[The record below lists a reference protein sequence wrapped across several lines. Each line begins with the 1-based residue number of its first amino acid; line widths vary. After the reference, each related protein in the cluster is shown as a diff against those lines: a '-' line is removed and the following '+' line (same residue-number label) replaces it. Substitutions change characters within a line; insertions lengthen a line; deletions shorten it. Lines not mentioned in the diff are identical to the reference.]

1 MFPPKKIRV
10 VLYLILLTSCYES
23 LDFKQLN
30 EFLVKPVFTL
40 ALNYFSIVPS
50 QFISSNGTQQISIS
64 DITDIKGLQDV
75 YITNDIVRLEFNAE
89 IKNELDR
96 GVTITVE
103 FLDRISRL
111 TYSFKAIIVDSK
123 DLEYTYLETIDIV
136 SYPDILNTSKVRVKL
151 ELENTGAPLNLDDT
165 SEFEFKSSV
174 TLFIESSF

>member
-1 MFPPKKIRV
+1 MIFPKKVCI
-10 VLYLILLTSCYES
+10 ILGFLALGSCYES

-30 EFLVKPVFTL
+30 NFVVKPVFTA

-64 DITDIKGLQDV
+64 DITDINGLQD
-75 YITNDIVRLEFNAE
+75 ITNDVVRLEFNAE

-96 GVTITVE
+96 GVTITVD

-111 TYSFKAIIVDSK
+111 TYSFTSIFVESNDLNYIYFEAIDV
-123 DLEYTYLETIDIV
+123 LTY
-136 SYPDILNTSKVRVKL
+136 PNILNTSKVKVTL
-151 ELENTGAPLNLDDT
+151 ELENTGTPLNADDT

-174 TLFIESSF
+174 TLFIESGF

>member
-1 MFPPKKIRV
+1 MISPKKISL
-10 VLYLILLTSCYES
+10 VLGLFLLISCYES

-50 QFISSNGTQQISIS
+50 QFISSNGTQQISI
-64 DITDIKGLQDV
+64 TDVTEIKGLQDV

-96 GVTITVE
+96 GVTINVD

-111 TYSFKAIIVDSK
+111 TYSFTAITIESN
-123 DLEYTYLETIDIV
+123 DLDYIYLEAIDIV
-136 SYPDILNTSKVRVKL
+136 AYPDILNTSKVRVRL
-151 ELENTGAPLNLDDT
+151 ELENTGVPLNPNDT

>member
-1 MFPPKKIRV
+1 MMAPKKVCI
-10 VLYLILLTSCYES
+10 ILCFLMFCSCYES

-30 EFLVKPVFTL
+30 NLVAKPVLT
-40 ALNYFSIVPS
+40 ASLNYFSIVSS

-64 DITDIKGLQDV
+64 DITDIRGLQDL
-75 YITNDIVRLEFNAE
+75 YITNDVVSLEFNAE

-111 TYSFKAIIVDSK
+111 TYSFTSVSVESNDLNYIYFEAIDV
-123 DLEYTYLETIDIV
+123 L
-136 SYPDILNTSKVRVKL
+136 SYPNIVNTSKVKVTL
-151 ELENTGAPLNLDDT
+151 ALENTGTPLNPDDT

>member
-1 MFPPKKIRV
+1 MIPPKKICIF
-10 VLYLILLTSCYES
+10 LSIFLITSCYES

-30 EFLVKPVFTL
+30 KLLIKPVFTL
-40 ALNYFSIVPS
+40 SLNYFSIIPS

-64 DITDIKGLQDV
+64 DITDIRGFQDV

-96 GVTITVE
+96 DVTINVD

-111 TYSFKAIIVDSK
+111 TYSFTAIIVDSN
-123 DLEYTYLETIDIV
+123 DLDYIYLEAIDIV
-136 SYPDILNTSKVRVKL
+136 SYPDILNTSKVRVRL
-151 ELENTGAPLNLDDT
+151 ELENTGVPLNPMDT